1 MKHKFSIVMTLMLSL
16 CLLLAGCGS
25 KEASGDSAAT
35 AAGNAP
41 AAVETAKEL
50 TVKMLNVGQGDAI
63 LIETPE
69 QTVLIDTSDLDE
81 QDKLRA
87 ELQKAGVKRIDKLIL
102 THPHADHIGGV
113 EGVVLKDFEVGEV
126 YDNGMP
132 SKSKIY
138 TRYMKILKQKNIK
151 RHALAA
157 GDEIDLG
164 GGAKF
169 KVYGPDKAVVEKGS
183 KTTDKHDPN
192 NESVVGRLVFG
203 DFSMMFTGDA
213 EKVEE
218 EPMVKA
224 FGGELKSTVLKAGHH
239 GSKTSSS
246 ADFLRAVSPEAALI
260 SCGVPQTEGN
270 GNTYGHPHK
279 ETMKKFR
286 SLKLKIYETDK
297 NGTITVKTDGKTYSI
312 VPETGD
318 AQ

>member
-1 MKHKFSIVMTLMLSL
+1 MLSL
-16 CLLLAGCGS
+16 CLLLAGCGG
-25 KEASGDSAAT
+25 KEASGDSAAP

-41 AAVETAKEL
+41 AAVETGKEL
-50 TVKMLNVGQGDAI
+50 TVRMLNVGQGDAI

-81 QDKLRA
+81 QEKLRA
-87 ELQKAGVKRIDKLIL
+87 ELKKAGIKRIDKLIL

-138 TRYMKILKQKNIK
+138 TRYMKLLKQKNIK
-151 RHALAA
+151 RHGLVA

-169 KVYGPDKAVVEKGS
+169 KVYSPDKAVVDKGS
-183 KTTDKHDPN
+183 KTTENHDPN
-192 NESVVGRLVFG
+192 NESIVGKLIFG
-203 DFSMMFTGDA
+203 DFAMMFTGDA
-213 EKVEE
+213 EKPAEE
-218 EPMVKA
+218 LMVKNY
-224 FGGELKSTVLKAGHH
+224 GHELKSTVLKAGHH

-246 ADFLRAVSPEAALI
+246 ADFLREVNPEAALI
-260 SCGVPQTEGN
+260 SCGAGN
-270 GNTYGHPHK
+270 DYGHPHK
-279 ETMKKFR
+279 PTMKKYH

-297 NGTITVKTDGKTYSI
+297 NGTITVKTDGKNYSI

>member
-1 MKHKFSIVMTLMLSL
+1 MKHKFSMVMTLMLSL
-16 CLLLAGCGS
+16 CLLLAGCGN
-25 KEASGDSAAT
+25 KAASGDP

-41 AAVETAKEL
+41 AAAETAKEL

-63 LIETPE
+63 LIETLE

-81 QDKLRA
+81 QEKLRA
-87 ELQKAGVKRIDKLIL
+87 ELKKTGIKRIDKLIL

-113 EGVVLKDFEVGEV
+113 EGVVLKDYEVGEV

-138 TRYMKILKQKNIK
+138 TRYMKLLKQKNIK
-151 RHALAA
+151 RHGLVA

-169 KVYGPDKAVVEKGS
+169 KVYSPDKAVVDKGS
-183 KTTDKHDPN
+183 KTTENHDPN
-192 NESVVGRLVFG
+192 NESVVGKLIFG
-203 DFSMMFTGDA
+203 DFAMMLTGDA
-213 EKVEE
+213 EKTAEE
-218 EPMVKA
+218 LMVKNY
-224 FGGELKSTVLKAGHH
+224 GHELKSTVLKAGHH

-246 ADFLRAVSPEAALI
+246 ADFLREVNPEAALI
-260 SCGVPQTEGN
+260 SCGAGN
-270 GNTYGHPHK
+270 DYGHPHK
-279 ETMKKFR
+279 PTMKKYH